1 MVDAETRGLRFKSIQ
16 ILHRQLRTVEK
27 AKMKKKTP
35 RIGHIFLKR
44 YLGHTKADLSGHSA
58 ADLVWRLHQLGDGV
72 VHVADSVENA
82 LPLKSIGPLEHQVK
96 VWNEVGSQLC
106 LGLPL
111 PSIKSLFEYVHF

>member
-58 ADLVWRLHQLGDGV
+58 ADLVWRLHQLGGRMVLVVDGV
-72 VHVADSVENA
+72 VHA
-82 LPLKSIGPLEHQVK
+82 LPLHRVRPFEHQLK
-96 VWNEVGSQLC
+96 V
-106 LGLPL
+106 
-111 PSIKSLFEYVHF
+111 